1 MPMMPSFHR
10 SADEYDEREEDPPE
24 EDRSP
29 QNHEAPGICAS
40 LLLVHMDDHWGCGLL
55 YPRMQ
60 TDDQLRCCDYHICVT
75 CATMPII
82 SGNPGHVIQLVCLV
96 CGFFSC
102 QFDGGILQIKLNDK
116 DVGSSATICHA
127 CI

>member
-82 SGNPGHVIQLVCLV
+82 FWKSWAPDPAGLVGMWL
-96 CGFFSC
+96 FF
-102 QFDGGILQIKLNDK
+102 LP
-116 DVGSSATICHA
+116 V
-127 CI
+127 